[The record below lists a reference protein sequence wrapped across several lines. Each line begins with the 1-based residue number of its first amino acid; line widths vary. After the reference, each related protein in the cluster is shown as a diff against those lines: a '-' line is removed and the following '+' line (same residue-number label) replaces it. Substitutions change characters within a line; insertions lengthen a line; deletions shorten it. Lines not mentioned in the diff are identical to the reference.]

1 MTPGSPRGLAPDLFG
16 QLAATDP
23 IQRRT
28 RRLFGRGRVEA
39 VSGNQADLL
48 VGYDAQGNALLLRE
62 VPIISGYVPRAGD
75 WVAIQYEG
83 NHAGAPW
90 VAGPSMSQEATQDS
104 AGIGV
109 FPVSQG
115 APESPQASTVY
126 FDEDLAAWRGY
137 NGSEWVDFTASD
149 HGGLGGLQ
157 GGAPGEYYH
166 LTAAEY
172 AGTWGHQL
180 IAISGEQCPLE
191 GVRTTEE
198 TGIGQSGVL
207 AKALSSGDMMD
218 GFGAGYAFAI
228 QDNAAVEN
236 IIAAI
241 YGIRNGADNTGALLW
256 KTATGGVLTERM
268 RLTATVLT
276 VNART
281 IVQALTASPL
291 LNLIGTYTPTGSTG
305 MGAILYFS
313 DVGNI
318 NTQMG
323 HYDLD
328 AYSHATGT
336 SGSDFFL
343 YCDGA
348 IHFHA
353 GNASIAHFPMLTVN
367 ADSSVFD
374 GDVLPS
380 ADNSHAFG
388 SAALGWETL
397 YLSDAHAVAP
407 AANGEVNAFATRK
420 SLCGRM
426 GDTNVY
432 YAGTVKNVDSA
443 LAEFLSQTNLVQTM
457 WSDTVDKD
465 LWVTGK
471 PVNVFA
477 VCRYQLP
484 AYDAGATYDCQ
495 VEILLGAK
503 VLAER
508 TIKHS
513 GAAPGS
519 NGYYYVELHSRA
531 TKYAG
536 TSLRNIARV
545 KQSTVVAAAA
555 WVEGAKLALTEYAE
569 ARASTVTEDVTTANV
584 TLQVRVTF
592 SRSVPGLRCTLMD
605 AGWGPE
611 TPVI

>member
-1 MTPGSPRGLAPDLFG
+1 MTPGSPRGFAPDLFG

-48 VGYDAQGNALLLRE
+48 VGYDARGNALLLRE

-75 WVAIQYEG
+75 WVVIQYEG
-83 NHAGAPW
+83 GHAGAPW
-90 VAGPSMSQEATQDS
+90 VAGPSMSQEATGDS

-109 FPVSQG
+109 FPVSRG

-157 GGAPGEYYH
+157 GGGPGEYYH

-191 GVRTTEE
+191 GVRTTDE
-198 TGIGQSGVL
+198 TAIGQSGAL
-207 AKALSSGDMMD
+207 AKAVSSGDMTD
-218 GFGAGYAFAI
+218 GFGSGYAFAI

-241 YGIRNGADNTGALLW
+241 YGIRNGADDTGALLW
-256 KTATGGVLTERM
+256 KTAAAGALTERM
-268 RLTATVLT
+268 RLTATGLGIGCTPAYRLDV
-276 VNART
+276 VGDINA
-281 IVQALTASPL
+281 TASVRAGAAFANGFRLPSYGSL
-291 LNLIGTYTPTGSTG
+291 VEVGDTVYFMLNRDSGAYTYIGYVVTSGLVYYRVAGTQVALMSTT
-305 MGAILYFS
+305 AFYPYS
-313 DVGNI
+313 DN
-318 NTQMG
+318 
-323 HYDLD
+323 
-328 AYSHATGT
+328 ATALGT
-336 SGSDFFL
+336 S
-343 YCDGA
+343 
-348 IHFHA
+348 
-353 GNASIAHFPMLTVN
+353 
-367 ADSSVFD
+367 
-374 GDVLPS
+374 
-380 ADNSHAFG
+380 
-388 SAALGWETL
+388 ALGFSSL

-407 AANGEVNAFATRK
+407 AANGEIVAFATRN
-420 SLCGRM
+420 SITGRM

-443 LAEFLSQTNLVQTM
+443 LPEFLSQTNLVQTM